1 MMPAWAVLLTS
12 LGFTVAALA
21 VGLWLGERGRRRML
35 ERWVA
40 SGSPTPPPRAVV
52 RDQVEAEDRLLDYER
67 EVSKAT
73 VKRMEAA
80 YTAELRA
87 RQIPFDP
94 KQLREEIKL
103 MAAGINVDV
112 PG

>member
-1 MMPAWAVLLTS
+1 MI
-12 LGFTVAALA
+12 VAAWIMML
-21 VGLWLGERGRRRML
+21 VSIGVSGLVLGLYLGELGRRRML

-73 VKRMEAA
+73 IDRTYEHWA
-80 YTAELRA
+80 AELRA

-94 KQLREEIKL
+94 KQLREEAKL
-103 MAAGINVDV
+103 MAAGINVEA
-112 PG
+112 PT

>member
-1 MMPAWAVLLTS
+1 MMPAWILVPLGLCLVLA
-12 LGFTVAALA
+12 GICA
-21 VGLWLGERGRRRML
+21 GLYVGERGRRRML

-73 VKRMEAA
+73 VERMEAA